1 MAKKSSNTDGNP
13 WHDEATGEFTEA
25 DGGSS
30 KKGKSAKGKGKVKGS
45 TKFQKKPALKVKE
58 GFSLAD
64 MFAKLQDINSGISVG
79 PLNTAEEVEQNIEKF
94 FSKQVIGHLDRLFGK
109 SDSYNKWQFHP
120 KSNQRVSLA
129 LFTCVLGKYRYP
141 DNHAHLL
148 KPADFDKLALDTQNY
163 TKVYRGF
170 SSEGEKRNNIMKGYL
185 TADINNIDVYGN
197 GCYGTNVYTTTD
209 YEYAL
214 GYADYSS
221 SKVLTCL
228 VDRNARKVLT
238 NDLSKEMHKIQ
249 DDGHSEYDSNGNYK
263 GWVSNERPLMTSMKQ
278 KLEAHLINNGI
289 DPERA
294 KEMAEGFKENLQ
306 GDVSLMAIL
315 LGYDYQIS
323 EGGKRQRNILNLK
336 KWYIRG

>member
-94 FSKQVIGHLDRLFGK
+94 FSKQVIGHLDRLWGTNK
-109 SDSYNKWQFHP
+109 SGWGEKWQFNPKAHP
-120 KSNQRVSLA
+120 DVNLA

-148 KPADFDKLALDTQNY
+148 SPTDFAKLEADTEHFR
-163 TKVYRGF
+163 KVYRGF
-170 SSEGEKRNNIMKGYL
+170 KSEGEQRKNIIKSYI
-185 TADINNIDVYGN
+185 TADINNIDIYGN
-197 GCYGTNVYTTTD
+197 GCYGTNIYTSTS
-209 YEYAL
+209 YNYSL
-214 GYADYSS
+214 GYADYKAE
-221 SKVLTCL
+221 KVLHCL
-228 VDRNARKVLT
+228 VDRDARKVRSE
-238 NDLSKEMHKIQ
+238 DLSKEMSKVQ
-249 DDGHSEYDSNGNYK
+249 DDYDWNTSKYTK
-263 GWVSNERPLMTSMKQ
+263 KPLAISMKN
-278 KLEAHLINNGI
+278 KLEAHFINNGI
-289 DPERA
+289 APDRA
-294 KEMAEGFKENLQ
+294 TEMADGFISNLQ
-306 GDVSLMAIL
+306 HDISLMAIL

-323 EGGKRQRNILNLK
+323 ERHDSQRNILNLK

>member
-64 MFAKLQDINSGISVG
+64 MFAKLQDINSGINVG
-79 PLNTAEEVEQNIEKF
+79 PLNTAEELEDNIEKF
-94 FSKQVIGHLDRLFGK
+94 FSQQVINHLNRVWGSSK
-109 SDSYNKWQFHP
+109 SYCADKWQFNPPGNDHM
-120 KSNQRVSLA
+120 NLA
-129 LFTCVLGKYRYP
+129 IFTCLLGKYRYP

-148 KPADFDKLALDTQNY
+148 KPADFDKLAADTENY

-170 SSEGEKRNNIMKGYL
+170 TSTGERRKEIMKTYL
-185 TADINNIDVYGN
+185 TADINNLTIYGAN
-197 GCYGTNVYTTTD
+197 TCYGTNVYTSTK
-209 YEYAL
+209 YEYSL
-214 GYADYSS
+214 NNYANGDPAR
-221 SKVLTCL
+221 VLHCV
-228 VDRNARKVLT
+228 VDRNARKILDE
-238 NDLSKEMHKIQ
+238 NLMKEVRKIQ
-249 DDGHSEYDSNGNYK
+249 DDYDYNKGNYVEK
-263 GWVSNERPLMTSMKQ
+263 PLMTSLKT
-278 KLEAHLINNGI
+278 KLESHLINNGI
-289 DPERA
+289 NPERA
-294 KEMAEGFKENLQ
+294 HEMAEGFKENLQ
-306 GDVSLMAIL
+306 QDRSLMAVL

-323 EGGKRQRNILNLK
+323 AGGQQRNILNLK